1 MIDLPSKRRKAMHQP
16 AIHNPDE
23 FSDISA
29 TDFKIRFGKTLD
41 EALRGRT
48 VRITRHGRTA
58 ERLVLLR
65 EEELVRLRSGMKS
78 PLNDLREQFDALVAR
93 MQTPQ
98 ARAAAASIGTAG
110 MDALG
115 EAAVKGFKRGE

>member
-1 MIDLPSKRRKAMHQP
+1 MNQP
-16 AIHNPDE
+16 IASDFDE

-29 TDFKIRFGKTLD
+29 TDFKMHFGKTLD

-48 VRITRHGRTA
+48 VRITRHRRAA

-65 EEELVRLRSGMKS
+65 EEDLVRLRSGMES
-78 PLNDLREQFDALVAR
+78 PLEDLREQFDTLLAR
-93 MQTPQ
+93 MQTPR
-98 ARAAAASIGTAG
+98 ARAVAASIGTAG

-115 EAAVKGFKRGE
+115 EAAVKGFKQSE

>member
-1 MIDLPSKRRKAMHQP
+1 MNQP
-16 AIHNPDE
+16 ITSNFDE
-23 FSDISA
+23 FSDINA
-29 TDFKIRFGKTLD
+29 TDFKMHFGKTLD
-41 EALRGRT
+41 EALRGRM
-48 VRITRHGRTA
+48 VRITRHRRAA

-65 EEELVRLRSGMKS
+65 EEDLVCLRSGMKS
-78 PLNDLREQFDALVAR
+78 PLEDLSEQFDALVAR

-115 EAAVKGFKRGE
+115 EAAVKGFKQSE

>member
-1 MIDLPSKRRKAMHQP
+1 MNQP
-16 AIHNPDE
+16 ITSDFDE

-29 TDFKIRFGKTLD
+29 TDFKIHFGKMLD

-48 VRITRHGRTA
+48 VRITRHGRAA

-65 EEELVRLRSGMKS
+65 EEDLMRLRSGMKS
-78 PLNDLREQFDALVAR
+78 PLEDLREQFDTLLAR

-115 EAAVKGFKRGE
+115 EAAVKGFKQSE